1 MRKRNRL
8 LAVLFGIHLT
18 LTACGGGERGGSA
31 TDTVNVTDTIP
42 NTFSLADQTDVA
54 QGTLVQSNAFTVT
67 GIDAPAAIGVTG
79 GEYSIDGGSYT
90 SSPGTVSSGQTVRVR
105 HTSSTNPSAT
115 VATVVTIGGISDT
128 FSSTTGPASGGGTDI
143 DNIILGRPTASKIT
157 ASVLAI
163 SGTEVFVE
171 YGEQQAQPGA
181 YPEITTIVSS
191 AGGEPAEV
199 TVEGLN
205 ANTRYFYRV
214 NHREPGKTQFSS
226 GDEHTFHTQRAIGS
240 TFSFGVQGDSHPERH
255 NNNSGYLKMFNSDLY
270 KLTMNEVAKRQPDFY
285 FMLGDDFSIQRIIQ
299 DFKDD
304 NYGSGY
310 SFRKAVEGSIDYAT
324 YQGIIAFPFI
334 QSDIGEGTGG
344 ARFAGYG
351 TYLEQREEY
360 LNIMAHSTALFLV
373 NGNHEQAHYA
383 NLGGIF
389 NNAAIWAGDARNK
402 YYPLPA
408 PDVFYT
414 GDGAAL
420 IGLNGYPGLAGD
432 GLRRD
437 YYAFTWGDSLF
448 VTIDPYWHSPISLT
462 PQIWNGDPRKSF
474 WDGTIGD
481 AQYNWLKSTLENS
494 DAKFKFVFAHHV
506 NGAGRGA
513 AELVADQEWGGH
525 SNNSTWGFDTN
536 RPTWAKPIHQLM
548 VDTGVTIF
556 FQGHDHI
563 YSREMV
569 DGLIYQSVPNPADN
583 SYWAYNCSNYDPPSI
598 NFPAAGYGN
607 YDPDYGVIF
616 PNSGYL
622 HVTVSPAFV
631 RVDYVRTYRDIDLQN
646 DPNDI
651 FDGTETNGEVAFS
664 YSIPAQPSDNQA
676 ADHAFTCEGTSAP
689 PPGYVYQ

>member
-1 MRKRNRL
+1 
-8 LAVLFGIHLT
+8 
-18 LTACGGGERGGSA
+18 
-31 TDTVNVTDTIP
+31 
-42 NTFSLADQTDVA
+42 
-54 QGTLVQSNAFTVT
+54 
-67 GIDAPAAIGVTG
+67 
-79 GEYSIDGGSYT
+79 
-90 SSPGTVSSGQTVRVR
+90 
-105 HTSSTNPSAT
+105 
-115 VATVVTIGGISDT
+115 
-128 FSSTTGPASGGGTDI
+128 
-143 DNIILGRPTASKIT
+143 
-157 ASVLAI
+157 
-163 SGTEVFVE
+163 
-171 YGEQQAQPGA
+171 
-181 YPEITTIVSS
+181 
-191 AGGEPAEV
+191 
-199 TVEGLN
+199 
-205 ANTRYFYRV
+205 
-214 NHREPGKTQFSS
+214 
-226 GDEHTFHTQRAIGS
+226 
-240 TFSFGVQGDSHPERH
+240 
-255 NNNSGYLKMFNSDLY
+255 
-270 KLTMNEVAKRQPDFY
+270 
-285 FMLGDDFSIQRIIQ
+285 
-299 DFKDD
+299 
-304 NYGSGY
+304 
-310 SFRKAVEGSIDYAT
+310 
-324 YQGIIAFPFI
+324 
-334 QSDIGEGTGG
+334 
-344 ARFAGYG
+344 
-351 TYLEQREEY
+351 LEQREEY

-414 GDGAAL
+414 GDGEAL

-432 GLRRD
+432 GLRRS

-448 VTIDPYWHSPISLT
+448 VTIDPYWHSPISLNT
-462 PQIWNGDPRKSF
+462 QLWNGDPRNPF
-474 WDGTIGD
+474 WGETIGD

-506 NGAGRGA
+506 NGGGRGA
-513 AELVADQEWGGH
+513 AKLVADQEWGGH

-563 YSREMV
+563 YSREIV
-569 DGLIYQSVPNPADN
+569 DGLVYQAVPNPADH
-583 SYWAYNCSNYDPPSI
+583 SYWAYNCSNYDPISI
-598 NFPAAGYGN
+598 DFPAAGYGN

-664 YSIPAQPSDNQA
+664 YSIPAQPGDNQA

>member
-8 LAVLFGIHLT
+8 LTDLFGFHLT
-18 LTACGGGERGGSA
+18 LTACGGGGGGGSETGTVNA
-31 TDTVNVTDTIP
+31 TDTVP

-54 QGTLVQSNAFTVT
+54 QGTLIQSIAFTVT
-67 GIDAPAAIGVTG
+67 GIDAPTAIGVTG

-105 HTSSTNPSAT
+105 HTSSANPSTT
-115 VATVVTIGGISDT
+115 VATVVTIGGINDT

-199 TVEGLN
+199 TVEGLS

-214 NHREPGKTQFSS
+214 NHRELGKTQFSS

-285 FMLGDDFSIQRIIQ
+285 FMLGDDFSIERIIQ

-304 NYGSGY
+304 NYGPGY
-310 SFRKAVEGSIDYAT
+310 LFRKAVEGSIDYTT
-324 YQGIIAFPFI
+324 YQAIISFPFI
-334 QSDIGEGTGG
+334 QSDI
-344 ARFAGYG
+344 YG

-373 NGNHEQAHYA
+373 NGNHEQAHYS

-414 GDGAAL
+414 GDGEAL

-448 VTIDPYWHSPISLT
+448 VTIDPYWHSPISPGT
-462 PQIWNGDPRKSF
+462 PLWNGDPRNSF
-474 WDGTIGD
+474 WGETIGD

-506 NGAGRGA
+506 NGDGRGA
-513 AELVADQEWGGH
+513 AKLVADQEWGGH

-569 DGLIYQSVPNPADN
+569 DGLVYQAVPNPADN
-583 SYWAYNCSNYDPPSI
+583 SYWAYNCSNYDPSSI

-664 YSIPAQPSDNQA
+664 YSIPAQPGDDQA
-676 ADHAFTCEGTSAP
+676 ADHAFTCEGTAP